1 MADIYDFGLQN
12 VSDDFLVVFFM
23 MYMISMTSIGP
34 FKYPVIKL
42 SPIFVREC
50 RTFLDFQCYN
60 ILVFDVFFLW
70 KKDRND
76 SVESKFALQYSL
88 PLTVNF
94 SFTDFEVLQNW
105 LSWKIKRISQ
115 KGIQTFIFHDCK
127 FLVYLSEI
135 YLYVFNVRSV
145 AIHSLFDVRSHHLW
159 L

>member
-1 MADIYDFGLQN
+1 M
-12 VSDDFLVVFFM
+12 
-23 MYMISMTSIGP
+23 
-34 FKYPVIKL
+34 
-42 SPIFVREC
+42 
-50 RTFLDFQCYN
+50 
-60 ILVFDVFFLW
+60 
-70 KKDRND
+70 
-76 SVESKFALQYSL
+76 
-88 PLTVNF
+88 NF

-159 L
+159 LCHLIPCPMEFGLLIFESFKNGKNLFKEITYCILLKICLCGPRNHKANRRPWRVWLLMMITMFEITLRRLTMMYEFGHALEEPYYSQ

>member
-1 MADIYDFGLQN
+1 M
-12 VSDDFLVVFFM
+12 SFFC
-23 MYMISMTSIGP
+23 
-34 FKYPVIKL
+34 
-42 SPIFVREC
+42 E
-50 RTFLDFQCYN
+50 
-60 ILVFDVFFLW
+60 
-70 KKDRND
+70 KKDRNE

-135 YLYVFNVRSV
+135 FYMYLMLDLLQYTVY
-145 AIHSLFDVRSHHLW
+145 LM
-159 L
+159 